1 MKKNTANY
9 FSAIAGFILLII
21 GLILLKVMDNPQGIM
36 RTLPYLCVGIG
47 CGIFGGGMGNIL
59 GEKAFKKHPEL
70 KKQKEIEEKD
80 ERNVSIANQSKAR
93 AYDMM
98 VFVFGAIMCSFALMN
113 VELRA
118 ILLLIC
124 AYLFVIGYGVFYRFR
139 LEKEL

>member
-1 MKKNTANY
+1 
-9 FSAIAGFILLII
+9 
-21 GLILLKVMDNPQGIM
+21 
-36 RTLPYLCVGIG
+36 
-47 CGIFGGGMGNIL
+47 MGNIL
-59 GEKAFKKHPEL
+59 GERAFKKHPEL